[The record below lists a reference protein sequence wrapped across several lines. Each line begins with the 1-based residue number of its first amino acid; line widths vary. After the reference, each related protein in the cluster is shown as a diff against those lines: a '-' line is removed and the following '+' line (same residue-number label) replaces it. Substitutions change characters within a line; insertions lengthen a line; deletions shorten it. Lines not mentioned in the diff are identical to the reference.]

1 MADMY
6 TGVNVKRQKTSGSE
20 QREPWCEPCL
30 KAKRQ
35 KIDAVALC
43 IECDTF
49 YCTTCDEEHKEKP
62 TMRNHRMLRGLEM
75 PKSFADKP
83 FKYRHCTSH
92 KEHFEE
98 LFCFKHSKVLCEEC
112 ARQYHEGC
120 CVEQIWTVCLDLGH
134 EDVKQFKDAMNGI
147 LQSVNHTK
155 LEAEEYSIEFQK
167 HYNDMMNEAKKI
179 RDNIISKAHEIF
191 RKTSSKINEIY
202 AEKNSELSE
211 QISTLDYEMNIMQ
224 ELANDIDDR
233 IIDTFQPEVFLRM
246 HRLANNIQESQKQTD
261 DATSQ
266 LKQTNIYVQ
275 TDKTVSTF
283 LKKAKTMADVSE
295 VAKEFKNVPDV
306 PRIVFPMPASKLRQH
321 EPGRRHVDVSDIR
334 TTKIASINSEVADDT
349 QNCSVSGIEF
359 TENGFLLISDRPNKR
374 IKVFTPDYEF
384 LSSITLSDYCSGVRI
399 TSPATAVV
407 TTNDKYLHILDIS
420 DLASIAIRSSVSL
433 GYRAFSIAPFN
444 DKLAVIVC
452 DEQQKSAKMIG
463 MDGTELWTVS
473 KGADGKAMFMQPFEV
488 EIGTIND
495 SAAVVLSDWGRR
507 VLVALDA
514 RNGVLLKTVDLRNG
528 NPHGLAVD
536 EHGNVFV
543 CCRSTDELRLFT
555 RDLCKSRVLLSRAD
569 IGGLD
574 LLSAHYDRKLSR
586 LFIPKILYDR
596 KAIEVFAFQLSV

>member
-1 MADMY
+1 MANMY
-6 TGVNVKRQKTSGSE
+6 AGVTFKRQKTCGSE
-20 QREPWCEPCL
+20 LREIWCEPCL

-43 IECDTF
+43 NECDTF
-49 YCTTCDEEHKEKP
+49 YCTTCDAEHKETP
-62 TMRNHRMLRGLEM
+62 TMKYHRMLRGLEM

-83 FKYRHCTSH
+83 FKYRRCTSH
-92 KEHFEE
+92 IDNFEE

-112 ARQYHEGC
+112 VRQYHKGC
-120 CVEQIWTVCLDLGH
+120 CVEQISTVCLDLGH
-134 EDVKQFKDAMNGI
+134 EDVKQFKVAMNGI
-147 LQSVNHTK
+147 LQSVNDTK

-179 RDNIISKAHEIF
+179 RDNIISKAHAIF

-211 QISTLDYEMNIMQ
+211 QISTLDYEMNMMQ
-224 ELANDIDDR
+224 EFANDIDDR
-233 IIDTFQPEVFLRM
+233 IIDTFQPEVFIQM
-246 HRLANNIQESQKQTD
+246 HRLANKIQESQKQTD

-283 LKKAKTMADVSE
+283 LKKAKTMADVTE
-295 VAKEFKNVPDV
+295 MAKEFKNVPDV
-306 PRIVFPMPASKLRQH
+306 PRIVFPVHASKVRQNV
-321 EPGRRHVDVSDIR
+321 PGRRHVDVSDIR
-334 TTKIASINSEVADDT
+334 TTKIAPINSKVADDT

-374 IKVFTPDYEF
+374 IKVFKPDYEF

-433 GYRAFSIAPFN
+433 EYRAFSFAPCN
-444 DKLAVIVC
+444 DRLAVIVC

-473 KGADGKAMFMQPFEV
+473 KGADGKAMFMQPLEV
-488 EIGTIND
+488 VIGTIND
-495 SAAVVLSDWGRR
+495 SASVVVSDWGRR
-507 VLVALDA
+507 FLVALDA
-514 RNGVLLKTVDLRNG
+514 RNGVLLKTVDLSLG

-543 CCRSTDELRLFT
+543 CCRTTKELRLFT
-555 RDLCKSRVLLSRAD
+555 NDLCKSRVLLSRAD
-569 IGGLD
+569 IGLLD
-574 LLSAHYDRKLSR
+574 LLSVHYDRKLAR
-586 LFIPKILYDR
+586 LFIPNMLYR
-596 KAIEVFAFQLSV
+596 KEIEVLVFQLSV